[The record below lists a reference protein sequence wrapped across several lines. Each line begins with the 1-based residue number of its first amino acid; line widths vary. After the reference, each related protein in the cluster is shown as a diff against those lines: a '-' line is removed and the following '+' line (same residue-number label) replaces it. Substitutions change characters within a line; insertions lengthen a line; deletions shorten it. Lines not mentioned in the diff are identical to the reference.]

1 MSNTFR
7 LNNLKNLLTCFL
19 FLFNYPIFAQ
29 DTGFQKDKLLVY
41 ESSINECLE
50 NNYSVEEI
58 NQIMQDKVV
67 TIYSYLNGNDEPS
80 SIGSGFVV
88 AHYENDT
95 YLLTNS
101 HVITGANTI
110 FIKWLDGNM
119 DKASLV
125 FDGEGETD
133 LNDIALLK
141 LEGVLG
147 SPVKL
152 KNTISK
158 VGRDVIAIGS
168 PLDYEYSVSKGIVS
182 SIREKGTI
190 LQTDAAINGGNSGG
204 PLIEKSGCVVGINT
218 AGVSDGNVGISFA
231 ISNKVLNRFV
241 RKFLPSYVLDDI
253 KYDEVKGEISKPREN
268 RINNTPKNK
277 KILEKKNSPI
287 DPDLDYFFLN

>member
-1 MSNTFR
+1 MAEDKSF
-7 LNNLKNLLTCFL
+7 K
-19 FLFNYPIFAQ
+19 
-29 DTGFQKDKLLVY
+29 KDKLLAY
-41 ESSINECLE
+41 DSSENWCLQ

-58 NQIMQDKVV
+58 NRIMQDKVV
-67 TIYSYLNGNDEPS
+67 TIYSYLNGNEKP

-88 AHYENDT
+88 AHYKNNT

-101 HVITGANTI
+101 HVITGAKTI

-119 DKASLV
+119 DKANLV

-133 LNDIALLK
+133 LNDIALIR

-147 SPVKL
+147 SPVIL
-152 KNTISK
+152 KNTTSK

-190 LQTDAAINGGNSGG
+190 IQTDAAINGGNSGG

-231 ISNKVLNRFV
+231 ISNIVLNRFL
-241 RKFLPSYVLDDI
+241 RKFLPSYVFDNI
-253 KYDEVKGEISKPREN
+253 KYNRISEGNSNPQEN
-268 RINNTPKNK
+268 RIKSKSIK
-277 KILEKKNSPI
+277 KIILEKKNSSPE
-287 DPDLDYFFLN
+287 PDLDYFFLN